1 MAIFMVITFLSIPRV
16 GYPGWGWVIYHERSF
31 KGRVI
36 DDQTKE
42 PIEGVVVVARY
53 QTNMWAIVESH
64 TRLTDVQEALTDKR
78 GEFTLPSLT
87 KLINPLSVG
96 YYTYFLIWKP
106 GYKAADVRDDYF
118 FTKEPGTV
126 EDRVVQTDKGFEKK
140 PMRLGIVELVRV
152 QTDEER
158 KMALIDPI
166 GEKSDW
172 KKQRQLIK
180 MVRGEWERITGKPA
194 GNLYQIGED
203 N

>member
-1 MAIFMVITFLSIPRV
+1 
-16 GYPGWGWVIYHERSF
+16 
-31 KGRVI
+31 
-36 DDQTKE
+36 
-42 PIEGVVVVARY
+42 
-53 QTNMWAIVESH
+53 
-64 TRLTDVQEALTDKR
+64 
-78 GEFTLPSLT
+78 
-87 KLINPLSVG
+87 
-96 YYTYFLIWKP
+96 
-106 GYKAADVRDDYF
+106 
-118 FTKEPGTV
+118 
-126 EDRVVQTDKGFEKK
+126 
-140 PMRLGIVELVRV
+140 VELVRV